1 MNRLLLDK
9 ITSLTKGA
17 TVSKNKISTSNLQNE
32 NHEKAMNNNSLQKQS
47 QKRVRT
53 EEENSDIPNKRNKG
67 KEISHDLEEIEPDIT
82 IVNHM
87 ENIKLEIEKLN
98 KRMDKL
104 SKELANFKYN
114 NRHNQ
119 FYYDTKKLLDEFP
132 IYQQN
137 NDQEIANVRNGLTN
151 LEMKLIQKIRSQEIK
166 INNLN

>member
-1 MNRLLLDK
+1 
-9 ITSLTKGA
+9 
-17 TVSKNKISTSNLQNE
+17 
-32 NHEKAMNNNSLQKQS
+32 
-47 QKRVRT
+47 
-53 EEENSDIPNKRNKG
+53 
-67 KEISHDLEEIEPDIT
+67 
-82 IVNHM
+82 
-87 ENIKLEIEKLN
+87 
-98 KRMDKL
+98 MDKL